1 MPTTKKNLK
10 NQATIVKTAHF
21 KNHPPHKHHRKTG
34 ANKPRLAELATIKE
48 GFAKS
53 FDGTSIWYQ
62 AQGKGVPMIFCNG
75 LGCSTFYWKHIH
87 SYFKKS
93 NKVILFDWR
102 GHGQSATPR
111 NEINIS
117 IDALTEDLYYVLKE
131 LKITKAILLGHSM
144 GIQILFRFY
153 EKYPKMIKALI
164 PCFGTYGNP
173 LDTFYNSSS
182 SKYIFKAIYTFN
194 HLFPKLANGFGYL
207 MSKNPLW
214 FQMGSMLKM
223 MNPGLVDRKVLKEYI
238 EHFTSVDPVFLAKLA
253 LSMQEYNAEP
263 TLKNI
268 NVPVLIF
275 AAEQDTF
282 TPVWLSK
289 KMHHLIPKSELMVIK
304 NSTHVALV
312 EQPALINLRIEKF
325 IKEHF

>member
-1 MPTTKKNLK
+1 MKSTSLQTASRSGSKK
-10 NQATIVKTAHF
+10 TISRRSK
-21 KNHPPHKHHRKTG
+21 
-34 ANKPRLAELATIKE
+34 LSQLSTIKE

-53 FDGTSIWYQ
+53 SDGTNIWYQ
-62 AQGKGVPMIFCNG
+62 SQGKGIPMIFCNG
-75 LGCSTFYWKHIH
+75 LGCSTFYWKHVH

-93 NKVILFDWR
+93 NQVILFDWR
-102 GHGQSATPR
+102 GHGQSATPK

-117 IDALTEDLYYVLKE
+117 IDALTEDLHAVLKE
-131 LKITKAILLGHSM
+131 LKIKKAIFLGHSM

-153 EKYPKMIKALI
+153 EKYPHFVRALV

-182 SKYIFKAIYTFN
+182 SKHVFKMIYVFN
-194 HLFPKLANGFGYL
+194 HMFPKVANGIGFL

-214 FQMGSMLKM
+214 FQMGSLLKM

-253 LSMQEYNAEP
+253 QSMQDYNAEP
-263 TLKNI
+263 ILKRI
-268 NVPVLIF
+268 KVPVLIF
-275 AAEQDTF
+275 AADNDTF

-289 KMHHLIPKSELMVIK
+289 KMHRLVPDSELMVIK
-304 NSTHVALV
+304 NASHVALI

-325 IKEHF
+325 IQQNV